1 MHTMVDS
8 IIANSAIWI
17 LVTLILLAPIQ
28 TEQVSR
34 ALREAHGMSQAADVL
49 RTANTLGYIDELAK
63 SEGDGPSSE
72 RAMSKI
78 ASLVPANRPF
88 VLSWTTEEG
97 SIIESR
103 GSGDQGDLAHV
114 TIIVTTSTQIT
125 HLTLGVSG
133 G

>member
-1 MHTMVDS
+1 MHTIIDA

-34 ALREAHGMSQAADVL
+34 ALIEAHGMSQAADVL
-49 RTANTLGYIDELAK
+49 RTASSLGYIDELAR

-72 RAMSKI
+72 RALSKI
-78 ASLVPANRPF
+78 ASLVPANLPF
-88 VLSWTTEEG
+88 VLSWTTKEG
-97 SIIESR
+97 GIIESLR
-103 GSGDQGDLAHV
+103 SREQGDLAYV